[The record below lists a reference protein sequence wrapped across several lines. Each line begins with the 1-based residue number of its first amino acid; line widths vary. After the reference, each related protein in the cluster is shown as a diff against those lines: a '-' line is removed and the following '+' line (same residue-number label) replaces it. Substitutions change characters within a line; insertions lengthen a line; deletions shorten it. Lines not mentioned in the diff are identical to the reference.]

1 MLSSEE
7 ILKKLEEKRDE
18 IKRFGV
24 KRIGLFGSYVRGEQ
38 REDSDVDI
46 VVEFEEGKATLE
58 NFLNLAEYLEKLIGK
73 KVDLITKEGIR
84 SIRIHYIRKE
94 IEESV
99 VYVP

>member
-1 MLSSEE
+1 MLTLEE
-7 ILKKLEEKRDE
+7 ILKKLEENREE

-38 REDSDVDI
+38 RDDSDVDI

-58 NFLNLAEYLEKLIGK
+58 NFLNLAEHLEKLLGK

-84 SIRIHYIRKE
+84 SIRIQHIRKE